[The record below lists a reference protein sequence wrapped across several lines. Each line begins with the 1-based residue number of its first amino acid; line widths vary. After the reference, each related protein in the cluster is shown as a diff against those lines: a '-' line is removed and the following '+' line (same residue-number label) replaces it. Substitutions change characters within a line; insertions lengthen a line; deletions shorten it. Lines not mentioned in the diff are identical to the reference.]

1 MKLLLLIFS
10 FFGNEVECSICY
22 KRKDLDKNDIKF
34 LLLIKKKKDFNFMY
48 CFIFNMLLIYYN
60 IQQVFVMICSDID
73 FFEWYL

>member
-34 LLLIKKKKDFNFMY
+34 LLLIERKKKRF
-48 CFIFNMLLIYYN
+48 LILC
-60 IQQVFVMICSDID
+60 IVLFLIC
-73 FFEWYL
+73 Y

>member
-34 LLLIKKKKDFNFMY
+34 LLLIKKKEKDF
-48 CFIFNMLLIYYN
+48 
-60 IQQVFVMICSDID
+60 
-73 FFEWYL
+73 